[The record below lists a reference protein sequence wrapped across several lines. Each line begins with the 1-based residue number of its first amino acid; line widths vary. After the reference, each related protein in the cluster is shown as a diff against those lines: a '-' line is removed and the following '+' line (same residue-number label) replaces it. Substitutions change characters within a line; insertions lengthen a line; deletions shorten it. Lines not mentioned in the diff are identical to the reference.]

1 MLASDPA
8 SDSLAKCRAARSEG
22 SRAFVPKP
30 LAPTPPFEFPTELR
44 SLLSRSDRARGR
56 LDGPAGTL
64 VARLLEARI
73 IVERTGRRRNRVF
86 AEGAEEAG

>member
-22 SRAFVPKP
+22 SRAFFPRP
-30 LAPTPPFEFPTELR
+30 LALAPPLEFPAESR
-44 SLLSRSDRARGR
+44 SLLSRSDRALRC

-64 VARLLEARI
+64 VARLLEVGI
-73 IVERTGRRRNRVF
+73 IEERTGRRRNRVF
-86 AEGAEEAG
+86 AEGAEVVG